1 MRNQETLG
9 ESEKSAVGH
18 WLSPGHSAGSCG
30 ESGRKA
36 GWGNFHGQGAG
47 YIAFTLKLI
56 MEHVCWEV
64 EEETG
69 R

>member
-9 ESEKSAVGH
+9 ESEKSAAGH
-18 WLSPGHSAGSCG
+18 WLSPGHSAGSR
-30 ESGRKA
+30 EASGRKA
-36 GWGNFHGQGAG
+36 GWGNFHDQEAG

-56 MEHVCWEV
+56 MEHICWEA